1 MGNGAAW
8 RPPLTRWS
16 LFAVAWHASVWGGA
30 ALLLWALTLLG
41 GANAASLGALT
52 SLVILALVSELRP
65 VVMPGNDPYGVVAS
79 DAFVFAIL
87 YIYGIGPAL
96 LAQAVVTLT
105 SELMRRK
112 TAWKVFFNVGQY
124 SVSMAAAW
132 PIMLLAGVEPSMASP
147 TTMIDGADL
156 PWMVAT
162 WVVYFLVNNTL
173 VAGVS
178 ADEGQSFREAFFEDI
193 WYYVLTHSAVFVL
206 SPVVALVALGPWQML
221 PLFLLP
227 LFAVYKAAAIS
238 REKDHAA
245 SHDALTGLPNRR
257 LMAGRAAEAIALAE
271 RDGTGAAILLL
282 DLNRFKEI
290 NDTLGHAAGDQVL
303 QIAAQ
308 RIRAAV
314 RPGDTVARLGGDEF
328 AVVLPDLTD
337 ALPAVEVA
345 GRVRAS
351 LRDALH
357 VEDAVLAM
365 DVSIGVA
372 LFPEHGADVE
382 DLLRRAD
389 VAMYLA
395 KENRSHI
402 EVFRADHDSAS
413 TGRLSLL
420 GALRRAI
427 DDRDIVVHY
436 QPIVTVPGFDV
447 VGMEALVRWNHPVRG
462 LLPPSEFLPVAESSG
477 LMHRLTRL
485 VLEDA
490 IGQAAA
496 WRDAGHQIPVAVNV
510 TLRDLA
516 GASLVETCEQLL
528 AHHGLTGESL
538 QLEITE
544 RLLMAEPDSVGRQV
558 EALADRGVRFSLDD
572 FGTGFASL
580 VMLRRLPVDRL
591 KIDSSFVRR
600 LSVGDDDRAIVRS
613 IIDLAHALGM
623 SVVAEGVE
631 TALVWQRL
639 HELGCD
645 TAQGWHIGRDMPA
658 DEANEWLR
666 VHAATR
672 PTVAPSMSP
681 SRDAA
686 GSESAPLRLV
696 QGVGD

>member
-16 LFAVAWHASVWGGA
+16 LFAVTWHVSVWGGA

-41 GANAASLGALT
+41 DANIATLGALAT
-52 SLVILALVSELRP
+52 LVLLALVAELRP
-65 VVMPGNDPYGVVAS
+65 VVLPGNDPYGVVVS

-87 YIYGIGPAL
+87 FVYGIGPAL
-96 LAQAVVTLT
+96 LAQALVTLS
-105 SELMRRK
+105 SELVRRK
-112 TAWKVFFNVGQY
+112 AAWKVLFNVGQY
-124 SVSMAAAW
+124 SVSLAATW
-132 PIMLLAGVEPSMASP
+132 PIMLLVGVEPTLAAP
-147 TTMIDGADL
+147 TLSFGAGDL
-156 PWMVAT
+156 PWMAAT

-178 ADEGQSFREAFFEDI
+178 ADEGLTFGEAFLEDI
-193 WYYVLTHSAVFVL
+193 WYYVLTHAAVLAL
-206 SPVVALVALGPWQML
+206 SPVVALVALGPWPML

-257 LMAGRAAEAIALAE
+257 LMAARAAEAIAGAE
-271 RDGTGAAILLL
+271 REGTGAAVLLL

-328 AVVLPDLTD
+328 ALVLPLLSD

-345 GRVRAS
+345 GRVRTS
-351 LRDALH
+351 LREALH

-365 DVSIGVA
+365 DVSIGIA
-372 LFPEHGADVE
+372 LYPEHGTEVE

-389 VAMYLA
+389 IAMYLA

-436 QPIVTVPGFDV
+436 QPIVTVPEFDV

-462 LLPPSEFLPVAESSG
+462 LLPPAEFLPVAESSG
-477 LMHRLTRL
+477 LMHRLTGL

-496 WRDAGHQIPVAVNV
+496 WRDAGHAIPVAVNV

-516 GASLVETCEQLL
+516 GPSLAETCEHLL
-528 AHHGLTGESL
+528 GQHGLTGEAL

-544 RLLMAEPDSVGRQV
+544 RLLMAEPDSVSRQV
-558 EALADRGVRFSLDD
+558 EALAERGVRFSLDD

-600 LSVGDDDRAIVRS
+600 LSIGDDDRAIVAS

-623 SVVAEGVE
+623 RVVAEGVE
-631 TALVWQRL
+631 TAAVWQRL

-658 DEANEWLR
+658 DEASEWLR
-666 VHAATR
+666 VHRATR
-672 PTVAPSMSP
+672 PVRTVDPAMKGIVE
-681 SRDAA
+681 
-686 GSESAPLRLV
+686 GSDPAPLRLI

>member
-1 MGNGAAW
+1 MV
-8 RPPLTRWS
+8 
-16 LFAVAWHASVWGGA
+16 AV
-30 ALLLWALTLLG
+30 
-41 GANAASLGALT
+41 
-52 SLVILALVSELRP
+52 
-65 VVMPGNDPYGVVAS
+65 
-79 DAFVFAIL
+79 
-87 YIYGIGPAL
+87 
-96 LAQAVVTLT
+96 
-105 SELMRRK
+105 
-112 TAWKVFFNVGQY
+112 
-124 SVSMAAAW
+124 
-132 PIMLLAGVEPSMASP
+132 GVEPTLQAP
-147 TTMIDGADL
+147 TSLIDSADL
-156 PWMVAT
+156 PWMAAT

-178 ADEGQSFREAFFEDI
+178 ADEGQTFGEAFFEDI

-206 SPVVALVALGPWQML
+206 SPVVALVALGPWQLL
-221 PLFLLP
+221 PLFLVP

-257 LMAGRAAEAIALAE
+257 LMADRAREAVAAAERE
-271 RDGTGAAILLL
+271 GTGAAVLLL

-308 RIRAAV
+308 RIRTAV

-328 AVVLPDLTD
+328 AIVLPDLDD

-351 LRDALH
+351 LREALH
-357 VEDAVLAM
+357 LDDAVLAM
-365 DVSIGVA
+365 DVSIGVS
-372 LFPEHGADVE
+372 LYPEHGGDVE

-395 KENRSHI
+395 KENRTHI
-402 EVFRADHDSAS
+402 EVFRADHESAS

-436 QPIVTVPGFDV
+436 QPIVTVPTFDV

-490 IGQAAA
+490 IAQAAV
-496 WRDAGHQIPVAVNV
+496 WRAHGHHLPVSVNV
-510 TLRDLA
+510 SLRDLA
-516 GASLVETCEQLL
+516 GPSLVESCEQIL
-528 AHHGLTGESL
+528 AQHGLTGDAL
-538 QLEITE
+538 QLDITE
-544 RLLMAEPDSVGRQV
+544 RLLMAEPDTVARQV
-558 EALADRGVRFSLDD
+558 EALAERGVRLSLDD

-600 LSVGDDDRAIVRS
+600 LGIGDDDRAIVAS

-623 SVVAEGVE
+623 TVVAEGVE
-631 TALVWQRL
+631 TAMVWQRL
-639 HELGCD
+639 NELGCD

-658 DEANEWLR
+658 DEASEWLR
-666 VHAATR
+666 VHAATHPMASKDR
-672 PTVAPSMSP
+672 VQVEALE
-681 SRDAA
+681 
-686 GSESAPLRLV
+686 GSPLRLV
-696 QGVGD
+696 QGLAD

>member
-1 MGNGAAW
+1 M
-8 RPPLTRWS
+8 
-16 LFAVAWHASVWGGA
+16 
-30 ALLLWALTLLG
+30 
-41 GANAASLGALT
+41 
-52 SLVILALVSELRP
+52 
-65 VVMPGNDPYGVVAS
+65 
-79 DAFVFAIL
+79 
-87 YIYGIGPAL
+87 
-96 LAQAVVTLT
+96 
-105 SELMRRK
+105 
-112 TAWKVFFNVGQY
+112 
-124 SVSMAAAW
+124 
-132 PIMLLAGVEPSMASP
+132 
-147 TTMIDGADL
+147 
-156 PWMVAT
+156 
-162 WVVYFLVNNTL
+162 
-173 VAGVS
+173 
-178 ADEGQSFREAFFEDI
+178 
-193 WYYVLTHSAVFVL
+193 
-206 SPVVALVALGPWQML
+206 
-221 PLFLLP
+221 
-227 LFAVYKAAAIS
+227 
-238 REKDHAA
+238 
-245 SHDALTGLPNRR
+245 
-257 LMAGRAAEAIALAE
+257 AE

-282 DLNRFKEI
+282 DLNRFKEV

-308 RIRAAV
+308 RIRSAV

-328 AVVLPDLTD
+328 AVVLPDLSD

-351 LRDALH
+351 LREALH
-357 VEDAVLAM
+357 VEDAVLGM
-365 DVSIGVA
+365 DVSIGVS

-427 DDRDIVVHY
+427 DERDIVVHY

-490 IGQAAA
+490 IGQAAV
-496 WRDAGHQIPVAVNV
+496 WRDAGHHLPVAVNV
-510 TLRDLA
+510 TLRDLS
-516 GASLVETCEQLL
+516 GPSLVEACEQLL
-528 AHHGLTGESL
+528 AQHGLSGEAL

-558 EALADRGVRFSLDD
+558 EALAERGVRFSLDD

-600 LSVGDDDRAIVRS
+600 LSIGDDDRAIVAS

-623 SVVAEGVE
+623 TVVAEGVE

-658 DEANEWLR
+658 GEATEWLR

-672 PTVAPSMSP
+672 PAAASSTSP
-681 SRDAA
+681 A
-686 GSESAPLRLV
+686 GRATPADGAPLRLV
-696 QGVGD
+696 QSVGD

>member
-1 MGNGAAW
+1 MGNGAGW

-16 LFAVAWHASVWGGA
+16 LFAVTWHLAVWGGA
-30 ALLLWALTLLG
+30 ALLMWSLTLLG
-41 GANAASLGALT
+41 GANVATLGALAT
-52 SLVILALVSELRP
+52 LVILALVAEVRP
-65 VVMPGNDPYGVVAS
+65 VVMPGNDPYGVVVS

-96 LAQAVVTLT
+96 LAQALVTLS
-105 SELMRRK
+105 SELLRRK
-112 TAWKVFFNVGQY
+112 AAWKVLFNVGQY
-124 SVSMAAAW
+124 SVSLAATW
-132 PIMLLAGVEPSMASP
+132 PILLAFGVEPSLAAP
-147 TTMIDGADL
+147 TSAIAATDL
-156 PWMVAT
+156 PWMTAT
-162 WVVYFLVNNTL
+162 WIVYFLVNNTL

-178 ADEGQSFREAFFEDI
+178 ADEGLSFGEAFLEDI

-206 SPVVALVALGPWQML
+206 SPVVALVALGPWPLL
-221 PLFLLP
+221 PLFLVP

-257 LMAGRAAEAIALAE
+257 LMAARASEAIAGAQRE
-271 RDGTGAAILLL
+271 GTGAAVLLL
-282 DLNRFKEI
+282 DLNRFKEV
-290 NDTLGHAAGDQVL
+290 NDTLGHAAGDHVL

-328 AVVLPDLTD
+328 AVVLPLLSD
-337 ALPAVEVA
+337 ALPAIEIA

-351 LRDALH
+351 LREALH

-372 LFPEHGADVE
+372 LYPEHGTEVE

-402 EVFRADHDSAS
+402 EVFRADHDSGA

-436 QPIVTVPGFDV
+436 QPIVSVPGFDV

-477 LMHRLTRL
+477 LMHRLTGL
-485 VLEDA
+485 VLEAA
-490 IGQAAA
+490 IGQAAQ
-496 WRDAGHQIPVAVNV
+496 WREAGHAIPVAVNV

-516 GASLVETCEQLL
+516 GPSLVETCEDLL
-528 AHHGLTGESL
+528 SRHGLPGDAL

-558 EALADRGVRFSLDD
+558 EALAERGVRFSLDD

-600 LSVGDDDRAIVRS
+600 LSIGEDDRAIVAS
-613 IIDLAHALGM
+613 IIELAHALGM
-623 SVVAEGVE
+623 TVVAEGVE

-658 DEANEWLR
+658 GEAREWLR

-672 PTVAPSMSP
+672 PMAVSAPP
-681 SRDAA
+681 GQAA
-686 GSESAPLRLV
+686 VSEPAAAPLRLV
-696 QGVGD
+696 HGLGD